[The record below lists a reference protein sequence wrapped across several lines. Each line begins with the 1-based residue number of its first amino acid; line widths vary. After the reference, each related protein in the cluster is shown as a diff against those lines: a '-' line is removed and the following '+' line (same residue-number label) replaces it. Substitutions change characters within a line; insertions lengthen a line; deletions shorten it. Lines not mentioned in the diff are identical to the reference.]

1 MTPPLLVLAG
11 GFGTRLQ
18 SAVADVPK
26 ALAPVGSVPFLHL
39 QIEHWKK
46 QNVRSYIFLLHH
58 QADLII
64 GFLQKEQE
72 TGLLAGCDVHYL
84 VEPTPMGTG
93 GAVAYAVEQRRLAG
107 SFLVTNADTWL
118 GTGIVEVSQSSAPAM
133 AIVERRD
140 AARYGLVQVD
150 LQQRV
155 TAFREKSH
163 NHGGGWINAGLY
175 QLNAA
180 SFQNWDHLPFS
191 LERLVLP
198 AMVVTGKLQ
207 AIALRTDFIDI
218 GVPEDYLRFCRW
230 IAAGRQ
236 GDLCN

>member
-1 MTPPLLVLAG
+1 
-11 GFGTRLQ
+11 
-18 SAVADVPK
+18 
-26 ALAPVGSVPFLHL
+26 
-39 QIEHWKK
+39 
-46 QNVRSYIFLLHH
+46 
-58 QADLII
+58 
-64 GFLQKEQE
+64 
-72 TGLLAGCDVHYL
+72 
-84 VEPTPMGTG
+84 MGTG